1 MQIND
6 GVRRVV
12 TGHDDSGKAI
22 VLFDSVDP
30 HASARPGTANVRRS
44 LWATQSSPARI
55 DGGTDRMLEQT
66 AFLPSTTGSIFR
78 IIDFPSMTDEEI
90 NQADST
96 FYAAQ
101 TSQAGDSSRYRPS
114 SHPFMHRTRTLDYAI
129 VLQGEIEMK
138 LDSELL
144 TLKTGDVVVQQGT
157 NHAWINRS
165 GAMCRIAF
173 VLLDAIEPFG

>member
-1 MQIND
+1 MQTND

-12 TGHDDSGKAI
+12 TGHDATGKAI

-30 HASARPGTANVRRS
+30 HASSRPGTANVRRM
-44 LWATQSSPARI
+44 LWSTQSSPAQI
-55 DGGTDRMLEQT
+55 EGDTDRVAEQT
-66 AFLPSTTGSIFR
+66 AFLPGASGSVFR
-78 IIDFPSMTDEEI
+78 IIDFPSMTDEEM
-90 NQADST
+90 NRVDSS

-101 TSQAGDSSRYRPS
+101 TSHAGDSSRYRPA

-129 VLQGEIEMK
+129 VLQGDIEMK
-138 LDSELL
+138 LDDELL
-144 TLKTGDVVVQQGT
+144 SLKAGDVVVQQGT

-173 VLLDAIEPFG
+173 VLIDAIEPFG